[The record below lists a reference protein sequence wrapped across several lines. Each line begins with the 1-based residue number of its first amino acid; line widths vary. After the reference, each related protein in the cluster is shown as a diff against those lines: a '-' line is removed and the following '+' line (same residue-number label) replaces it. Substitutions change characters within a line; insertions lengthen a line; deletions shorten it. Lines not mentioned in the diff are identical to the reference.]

1 MFKATELQV
10 CVSRLMMPAVCWPR
24 GCGSLS
30 PWSKHC
36 CHLAGQASELCSGNQ
51 LSALSHFYALQPAK
65 AIGNLLQVLKKMPEF
80 TTSNISANSWAQ
92 SSGWRWVMMWWHLGM
107 PTCNAQRRICLD
119 TDFCPQ
125 LYTWRVRL
133 LDECTAVAKYIWPI
147 KPVTASSLHSCSCL
161 QRSECFHQF
170 INAATPPKRCREH
183 CSTEYSSVA
192 HTNITPNTRKLAVAS
207 TWIKSACKLVCYEV
221 SRYRLYW
228 NLPGN
233 WRIGWNNLFEHYV
246 FCWPCWGRCLGRTKH
261 SVIQYH
267 TVKKNGPDDMIVDA
281 AIWANSAQRLCADSW
296 FKPMLGTLVVCSC
309 VEWLAF
315 LHAT

>member
-192 HTNITPNTRKLAVAS
+192 LTVLGKVSWSNQTFSHTVPHSKEKWTWRYDCRRRNLSKQRSEIVCRLLIQTYAWYVGSLLLRWMAGVPTRNIT
-207 TWIKSACKLVCYEV
+207 
-221 SRYRLYW
+221 
-228 NLPGN
+228 G
-233 WRIGWNNLFEHYV
+233 
-246 FCWPCWGRCLGRTKH
+246 
-261 SVIQYH
+261 Q
-267 TVKKNGPDDMIVDA
+267 
-281 AIWANSAQRLCADSW
+281 
-296 FKPMLGTLVVCSC
+296 PM
-309 VEWLAF
+309 
-315 LHAT
+315 